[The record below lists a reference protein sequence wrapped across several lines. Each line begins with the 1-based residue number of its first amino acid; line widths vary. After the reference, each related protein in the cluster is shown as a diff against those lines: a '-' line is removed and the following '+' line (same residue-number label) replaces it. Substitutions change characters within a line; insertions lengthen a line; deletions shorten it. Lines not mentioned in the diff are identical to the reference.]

1 MSAQAYTFQSRGIPS
16 QGVVTNGVT
25 YVTVTIPELL
35 DEQGNS
41 VLPGRNI
48 HLTELETELLINA
61 LSSKVVNL
69 HRQVHDNAAEA
80 I

>member
-1 MSAQAYTFQSRGIPS
+1 MSAQAYTYQSRGIPS

-25 YVTVTIPELL
+25 YVTITIPAIE
-35 DEQGNS
+35 DEQGKQ

-48 HLTELETELLINA
+48 HLTELEVELLINA

-69 HRQVHDNAAEA
+69 HRQVHDNSAEA